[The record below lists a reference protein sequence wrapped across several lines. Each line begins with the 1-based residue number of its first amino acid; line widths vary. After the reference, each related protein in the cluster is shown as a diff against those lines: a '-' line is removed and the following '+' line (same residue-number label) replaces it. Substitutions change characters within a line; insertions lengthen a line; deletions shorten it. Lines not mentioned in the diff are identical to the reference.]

1 MNMNKLQTNTIN
13 VQTFRN
19 QTKKI
24 INYVKENPTE
34 VLLAC
39 LTLVMMDANESL
51 NSIEQLEEI
60 ENQRN

>member
-1 MNMNKLQTNTIN
+1 MNMNKLQTNTMN

-19 QTKKI
+19 QTRKI

>member
-19 QTKKI
+19 QARKI

>member
-19 QTKKI
+19 QTRKI